1 MFSGLGDELLVGDLH
16 IEVQSFRI
24 AECGLDLRM
33 SEPLL
38 HLVDRHPA
46 LQGQRCRRVP
56 ENVRRD
62 FNGQLAAGDD
72 AIYGVLD

>member
-1 MFSGLGDELLVGDLH
+1 MGDLH
-16 IEVQSFRI
+16 IEVQSFRVS
-24 AECGLDLRM
+24 ERGLDLRM
-33 SEPLL
+33 AEPLL

-56 ENVRRD
+56 EDVRRD

-72 AIYGVLD
+72 TIHGLLD